1 MPNRNTDAQIRARVE
16 NFVDELTGLIRE
28 AALEAVQEA
37 ILRDAGGR
45 GPTRR
50 KSGTGRTAK
59 KRGRRSRSAF
69 DAATVLAAIQSNPGT
84 RTEIIA
90 KGLGTDSKALKSAI
104 DELVET
110 SFAGPEA
117 GKVHEMID
125 EINRRE
131 HTTDDLRMQVIA
143 VLFAHEGGLKPIE
156 EVLWLKMIDLIDDL
170 ANYAKK
176 SGNRLRLLIAEK

>member
-110 SFAGPEA
+110 NQITRR
-117 GKVHEMID
+117 GKA
-125 EINRRE
+125 RG
-131 HTTDDLRMQVIA
+131 TTL
-143 VLFAHEGGLKPIE
+143 HPTGGGAAP
-156 EVLWLKMIDLIDDL
+156 
-170 ANYAKK
+170 AAKRATRK
-176 SGNRLRLLIAEK
+176 KAARKKRGRKASKA